1 MSEYILEF
9 NNITKLYPGVKAL
22 DGVTLKFRPGEV
34 HALMGENGAG
44 KSTLIKTASGAI
56 EPTSGNIV
64 VDGRTFS
71 MLTPALARENGISV
85 VYQEFTLVPVM
96 TAAENIFLGEFIR
109 NGWFADFRA
118 MNRKAEDLFKRLNI
132 RIDPETRVETL
143 TTGYQQIV
151 EIAKAVVRSPKVL
164 IMDEPSAPLTNNEVE
179 SMLDIVRTLK
189 REGVAVVYISHRI
202 EEIFQIADTVSVLRD
217 GTYIASKVVADTNR
231 DELIR
236 LMVGRTLKETFPE
249 RGKAEGE
256 VVLELDNVSG
266 NGVRNISLSLR
277 RGEILGLGGLVGAG
291 RTELASLI
299 FGNAKLT
306 DGEIR
311 MRGRRIGINSPEEA
325 IAAGISLVPEDRKKH
340 GLILNMT
347 VRDNITIATVKK
359 LSNRIFLNGG
369 NEERQAQRYIG
380 SLNIK
385 TPSSRQLAKNLS
397 GGNQQKVVLG
407 KWLGTDPDVLIF
419 DEPTRGIDVGAKQE
433 IYRLMDGL
441 ARGGK
446 SILMI
451 SSDMEELMGMSD
463 RVVVLSKG
471 RITGEVARGDMSQ
484 EKIMRYAVEGHDDK

>member
-1 MSEYILEF
+1 MSEYILEL

-22 DGVTLKFRPGEV
+22 DDVTLKFRPGEV

-56 EPTSGNIV
+56 EPTSGTIV
-64 VDGRTFS
+64 VDGKSFP
-71 MLTPALARENGISV
+71 MLTPALSKENGIAV

-109 NGWFADFRA
+109 TGCFANFQA
-118 MNRKAEDLFKRLNI
+118 MNRRAAELFRKLNI
-132 RIDPETRVETL
+132 HIDPEAKVETL

-151 EIAKAVVRSPKVL
+151 EIAKAVVRNPKVL
-164 IMDEPSAPLTNNEVE
+164 IMDEPSAPLTHNEVE

-189 REGVAVVYISHRI
+189 REGVAIVYISHRLD
-202 EEIFQIADTVSVLRD
+202 EIFHIADKVTVLRD
-217 GTYIASKVVADTNR
+217 GAYIATRDVAETDR
-231 DELIR
+231 DEIIR

-249 RGKAEGE
+249 RGSVEGE
-256 VVLELDNVSG
+256 VVLELDDVTG
-266 NGVRNISLSLR
+266 NGVRNINLTLR
-277 RGEILGLGGLVGAG
+277 QGEIVGLGGLVGAG

-306 DGEIR
+306 GGEIR
-311 MRGRRIGINSPEEA
+311 MHGKRTEINTPEEA

-347 VRDNITIATVKK
+347 VRDNLTISTVKK
-359 LSNRIFLNGG
+359 LSNRIFLNNG
-369 NEERQAQRYIG
+369 NEERQAQRYIE

-385 TPSSRQLAKNLS
+385 TPSSRQKVKNLS

-407 KWLGTDPDVLIF
+407 KWLGAEPEVLIF

-433 IYRLMDGL
+433 IYRLMDTL
-441 ARGGK
+441 ARSGK

-471 RITGEVARGDMSQ
+471 RVTGEVLRKDFTQ
-484 EKIMRYAVEGHDDK
+484 ERIMMHAVEGHDAQ